1 MRVLKILSRS
11 FCALLIGL
19 TIYGILVLY
28 SWGCLGGVPYRQ
40 QAIFGAIMLNDT
52 NRVVRLL
59 GENVNPNGRSIK
71 LSQQTPLIYA
81 VRFAPPEMVKLLLE
95 RGADPNQVDANGYSP
110 LYYSIVD
117 TAPTDNESDLSNVFR
132 ILLDYR
138 ANLLGKGVPEAIKSI
153 SQNDPRFCLYTKADS
168 NKKKQ
173 K

>member
-71 LSQQTPLIYA
+71 ISGSSRPR
-81 VRFAPPEMVKLLLE
+81 VGEF
-95 RGADPNQVDANGYSP
+95 G
-110 LYYSIVD
+110 
-117 TAPTDNESDLSNVFR
+117 
-132 ILLDYR
+132 
-138 ANLLGKGVPEAIKSI
+138 LGKLVLRPI
-153 SQNDPRFCLYTKADS
+153 SGLKMGFLCC
-168 NKKKQ
+168 
-173 K
+173 